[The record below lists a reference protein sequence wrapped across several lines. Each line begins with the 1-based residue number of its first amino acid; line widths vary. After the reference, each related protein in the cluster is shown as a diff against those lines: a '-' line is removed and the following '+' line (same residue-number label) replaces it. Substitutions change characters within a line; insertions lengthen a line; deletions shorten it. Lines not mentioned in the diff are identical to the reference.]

1 LPPNLNSMAQFLG
14 TSPAITVIDDDAAVR
29 SAIKLLAVS
38 LGWTVRVFG
47 SAEEF
52 LAKRTTFRSDCLVV
66 DLQMPG
72 MNGVE
77 LLEALR
83 AMRIDTPAIVITAH
97 GNDPLLLRATSA
109 GADTIITKPFRDEAL
124 RNGVEH
130 ALLKS

>member
-1 LPPNLNSMAQFLG
+1 MPPTLNSMAQFPG

-29 SAIKLLAVS
+29 SAIALLAVS

-52 LAKRTTFRSDCLVV
+52 LAKHMTFRSDCLVV

-83 AMRIDTPAIVITAH
+83 AMQIIIPAVVITAH
-97 GNDPLLLRATSA
+97 GNDPLLPRATRA
-109 GADTIITKPFRDEAL
+109 GADTIIAKPFRDEAL
-124 RNGVEH
+124 RNGVER
-130 ALLKS
+130 ALSKG